1 MLWVWGA
8 RIEES
13 RKRRKFNK
21 DHQQQT
27 TKSTRKTK
35 SGTYL
40 GLSSSLP
47 PDTALALHFLVVAL
61 NPFG

>member
-1 MLWVWGA
+1 MLWVRRD

-27 TKSTRKTK
+27 TKSTRKNN

-40 GLSSSLP
+40 GVSSSVPL
-47 PDTALALHFLVVAL
+47 DTVLALRFRVAAL
-61 NPFG
+61 SLFG